1 MKFVELEGLV
11 TLTWFRMITAQ
22 PVELRAALTN
32 AQRPT
37 LDNFNALPA
46 SKIFG
51 KPLNNVS
58 DVEKLANLLAQGT
71 LQRLNGS
78 VIEFEE
84 LPAIDLSVMID
95 STVIKEAGQLAIINQ
110 LTQHSLLPL
119 EPLFPAADNHKI
131 KQKLQHLLE
140 VCKPWRKVKT
150 DALQIKIK
158 YPDQLYVSH
167 LADKVLLLLNQLTT
181 AYLASTD
188 ATFDVDLKP
197 LQKWAAQLQTAL
209 EIQQQFD
216 DLDTYITMLRQHE
229 QLMSY
234 RSVISHVKK
243 LLHFIHEFKQ
253 TMDPEYHQQLL
264 QQAIAIQRQLPQF
277 KEPLQSSLRRTKS
290 ATRGLSELVLQA
302 IEKQDEASASN
313 NQGTD
318 KFLQSFSKTLSA
330 KPNSHQS
337 AENTN
342 PEPFV
347 EPQADCI
354 SVFNL

>member
-1 MKFVELEGLV
+1 
-11 TLTWFRMITAQ
+11 MITAQ
-22 PVELRAALTN
+22 SVELRAALTD

-51 KPLNNVS
+51 KPCNNVS

-71 LQRLNGS
+71 LQRLNAS

-84 LPAIDLSVMID
+84 LPAIELSVLID
-95 STVIKEAGQLAIINQ
+95 STVMKEAEQLAIINQ

-131 KQKLQHLLE
+131 KQKQQYLLE

-167 LADKVLLLLNQLTT
+167 LADVVLRQLKQLTM

-188 ATFDVDLKP
+188 PTFDVDLQP
-197 LQKWAAQLQTAL
+197 LQKYAEQFQIAL

-216 DLDTYITMLRQHE
+216 DLEKYITMLRQHE

-264 QQAIAIQRQLPQF
+264 NQAIAIQRQLPQF
-277 KEPLQSSLRRTKS
+277 KEPLQSSLRRTTS
-290 ATRGLSELVLQA
+290 IARGLSERVLQA
-302 IEKQDEASASN
+302 IEKQNEASSN
-313 NQGTD
+313 KNQDAD
-318 KFLQSFSKTLSA
+318 KFLQSFSKTVSA
-330 KPNSHQS
+330 KPSSPQS
-337 AENTN
+337 VENTTD
-342 PEPFV
+342 ESSV
-347 EPQADCI
+347 ESQSDRR